1 MPDSILDAIKQGI
14 WDFEP
19 QDEQPREFRA
29 TGSMP
34 GTNGKLS
41 VLAERVRQGLP
52 LWHPSDRQDYD
63 QEHDDY
69 QVNSA

>member
-34 GTNGKLS
+34 GTNGKLGPRRTRATRTAA
-41 VLAERVRQGLP
+41 LASL
-52 LWHPSDRQDYD
+52 
-63 QEHDDY
+63 
-69 QVNSA
+69 

>member
-1 MPDSILDAIKQGI
+1 MADSILDAIKKGI
-14 WDFEP
+14 WDYEP
-19 QDEQPREFRA
+19 HDQQPREFRA

-69 QVNSA
+69 QLNSA

>member
-1 MPDSILDAIKQGI
+1 MPSSILDAIKQGI

-19 QDEQPREFRA
+19 ESQQARDFRA

-41 VLAERVRQGLP
+41 VLAARVQMGLP

-69 QVNSA
+69 QVN